1 MATLKVAII
10 GKDKLAYEGEAD
22 AVFVPTKTGI
32 IEVMPNHTQLV
43 SALQKGDIIVK
54 ISGKDPSTSLGASKT
69 FKVTGGV
76 LEVRAKSNVIILAD
90 IVKE

>member
-1 MATLKVAII
+1 MAILKVAII
-10 GKDKLAYEGEAD
+10 GKDKMAYEGEAE

-43 SALQKGDIIVK
+43 SALGIGEIIVK
-54 ISGKDPSTSLGASKT
+54 TKDGDNT

-76 LEVRAKSNVIILAD
+76 LEVRAESNVIILAD